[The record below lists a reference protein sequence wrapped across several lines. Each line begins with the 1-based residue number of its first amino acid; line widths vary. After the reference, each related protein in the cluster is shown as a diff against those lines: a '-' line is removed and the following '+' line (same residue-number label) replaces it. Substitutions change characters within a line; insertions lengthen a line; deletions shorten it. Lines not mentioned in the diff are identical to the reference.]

1 METDAREHMGRRHA
15 DLGMRAKQ
23 ALAAATD
30 LEGVELGGA
39 ELEGVHLVELSI
51 QDGYWELNGPDRW
64 MRSVRTSLFGSW
76 QTGNWMGTDINGRDI
91 ALGEM
96 VELAPNKRVVFTFGW
111 EKGGDALPPGSST
124 VEIALVEDGDGT
136 IVRLSHR
143 GLTAEQ
149 AAGHKEG
156 WEHFLPR
163 LVALAEGRDPGHDPW
178 TE

>member
-1 METDAREHMGRRHA
+1 MTTTSSSDVLELEMRIAARPETVYALISSGAEMARWFGS
-15 DLGMRAKQ
+15 K
-23 ALAAATD
+23 
-30 LEGVELGGA
+30 VELDPKPGGKIR
-39 ELEGVHLVELSI
+39 V
-51 QDGYWELNGPDRW
+51 
-64 MRSVRTSLFGSW
+64 
-76 QTGNWMGTDINGRDI
+76 DINGRDI